1 MSFHITYKND
11 ISKAINGIKE
21 EMEERLKKASI
32 HFVKETQKKLSG
44 EHPGSEIEIPTAGE
58 AAGAPFEAL
67 KSSMQYQMNDEEE
80 QLISAI
86 GTDSEFAPSVEYGTS
101 SMAARPFLH
110 PVKEEQLQ
118 TIKDLLAG
126 KKT

>member
-32 HFVKETQKKLSG
+32 HFVKETQKKLSE
-44 EHPGSEIEIPTAGE
+44 EHSGSPTQRATAG
-58 AAGAPFEAL
+58 AQFEAL

-118 TIKDLLAG
+118 TVKNLLAG

>member
-32 HFVKETQKKLSG
+32 HFVKETQKKLSR
-44 EHPGSEIEIPTAGE
+44 EHSGSKTQRATAGE
-58 AAGAPFEAL
+58 ATAAQFEAL
-67 KSSMQYQMNDEEE
+67 KSSMQYQINDDEE

-86 GTDSEFAPSVEYGTS
+86 GTDSEIAPSVEYGTS
-101 SMAARPFLH
+101 SMAARPFFH